1 MNSDTDLGGPIAAFP
16 ATRCS
21 LIRAAGNP
29 DPAIRRQATDSLIVT
44 YWKPVYKY
52 IRIKWKQSNEDAKDL
67 TQAFYVRALDK
78 GFFGRFD
85 PTKARFRTFLRLCVD
100 RFVAKR
106 QRAARSEKRGGQTIL
121 LSLDFD
127 GADEELRRS
136 APEPEMDMDHFFRQE
151 WVRGLF
157 ELAVADLRRQCAASN
172 KDTHFAL
179 FQRYDLENRD
189 ARHENL
195 TYARLG
201 QEFGLS
207 VTKVTNHL
215 AFVRRQFRQLILD
228 RLAATTATEEEFQYE
243 VRLLFGG
250 QEQ

>member
-1 MNSDTDLGGPIAAFP
+1 MKSDTDLGGPIVAFP
-16 ATRCS
+16 ATSCS
-21 LIRAAGNP
+21 VLRAAGNP
-29 DPAIRRQATDSLIVT
+29 DPVIRRQAADALIVA

-67 TQAFYVRALDK
+67 TQAFFARALDRD
-78 GFFGRFD
+78 FFSRFD
-85 PTKARFRTFLRLCVD
+85 PAKARFRTFVRICVD
-100 RFVAKR
+100 RFVAKG
-106 QRAARSEKRGGQTIL
+106 QRTATSEKRGGQTKL
-121 LSLDFD
+121 LSLDFG
-127 GADEELRRS
+127 GADEELRRLAPS
-136 APEPEMDMDHFFRQE
+136 AEMDMDYFFRQE

-179 FQRYDLENRD
+179 FQRYDLESRD
-189 ARHENL
+189 GRRESL

-207 VTKVTNHL
+207 VTQVTNHL

-228 RLAATTATEEEFQYE
+228 RLAATTATEEEFQDE
-243 VRLLFGG
+243 ARHLFGG
-250 QEQ
+250 QKP